1 MRKKAVTNGGCLSPF
16 VDAKHWLS
24 RRDRNRPATNLP
36 DDRPRRVVRPYKSL
50 TNPQICH
57 SDISVIRNNPH
68 PAKESIQM
76 RIAKTLVTTTM
87 ISLLTLP
94 AFAGGLSDQIMEAP
108 VAAEEAMAPAG
119 SSVDPTLIVLGILGL
134 LLLGASISD
143 SGDSGSESESEVCEL
158 TPEEC
163 LFEVIFDR

>member
-1 MRKKAVTNGGCLSPF
+1 
-16 VDAKHWLS
+16 
-24 RRDRNRPATNLP
+24 
-36 DDRPRRVVRPYKSL
+36 
-50 TNPQICH
+50 
-57 SDISVIRNNPH
+57 
-68 PAKESIQM
+68 M

-134 LLLGASISD
+134 LLLGASMSD